1 MVAGLEA
8 SPWSEVNVVAKLHR
22 DLMSGSGLAARHVCS
37 TFTHNTISIA
47 VPGSGDHFLREP
59 PPSAH
64 ARTGVGAVGV
74 WGVGAVSSL

>member
-64 ARTGVGAVGV
+64 ARFRGQ
-74 WGVGAVSSL
+74 